1 MANDLIAGTGALGKN
16 KTIVVSLSGF
26 TGIAGQTSNFGLGTE
41 VNCTDVEY
49 LSVTKPEKS
58 ENESMEIQT
67 NQRSIKDD
75 SANEWW
81 DDYSGLEVVNDKGN
95 VNWKAFVAAQET
107 DATGTLT
114 FAIKASGVGT
124 DTTNT
129 AFAKYKVKIAKSGGG
144 GGDASG
150 FDTSFTPTFRIL
162 ESLAL
167 S

>member
-1 MANDLIAGTGALGKN
+1 MTLVAGTGALGKN
-16 KTIVVSLSGF
+16 KAMVVSLSGF
-26 TGIAGQTSNFGLGTE
+26 SGVTGATSHFGDGSD

-81 DDYSGLEVVNDKGN
+81 DDYSGLEVVNDEKSQ
-95 VNWKAFVAAQET
+95 NWKAFVAAQET
-107 DATGTLT
+107 DATGTL
-114 FAIKASGVGT
+114 AITVKGT
-124 DTTNT
+124 DIFK
-129 AFAKYKVKIAKSGGG
+129 AKVKVAKSGGG

-150 FDTSFTPTFRIL
+150 FDTSFSPTFRIL
-162 ESLAL
+162 ETITLGTATASA
-167 S
+167 